1 MQKKNQKSKQRNF
14 KAVFER
20 VPFPSFIVLILASI
34 HPVIVFSQVEEQGE
48 KETQRQPVQIIEDIQ
63 ILFNKILYEYKAQ
76 NYTGAE
82 ELATITY
89 LENYEYIEAPLG
101 KKNKALMEETEIML
115 REDLRT
121 AIGDKVPLEEVE
133 QLINNINGNLDR
145 AKQLFN
151 DKSFTW
157 LCRNHVIR
165 VRLVNLW
172 VL

>member
-1 MQKKNQKSKQRNF
+1 MQNKNQKSKQRNF

-20 VPFPSFIVLILASI
+20 VLFPSFIVLILASI

-63 ILFNKILYEYKAQ
+63 ILFNKILSEYKAQ

-115 REDLRT
+115 REELRT
-121 AIGDKVPLEEVE
+121 AIDDKVPLEEVE

-151 DKSFTW
+151 NTSFT
-157 LCRNHVIR
+157 
-165 VRLVNLW
+165 
-172 VL
+172 

>member
-48 KETQRQPVQIIEDIQ
+48 KETQRQPVQIIEDIR
-63 ILFNKILYEYKAQ
+63 ILFNKILSEYKAQ

-121 AIGDKVPLEEVE
+121 AIGDKVPLEEIE

-151 DKSFTW
+151 DKSFT
-157 LCRNHVIR
+157 
-165 VRLVNLW
+165 
-172 VL
+172 

>member
-1 MQKKNQKSKQRNF
+1 MQNKNQKSKQRNF

-121 AIGDKVPLEEVE
+121 AIGDKVPLEEIE

-145 AKQLFN
+145 AKLLFN
-151 DKSFTW
+151 DKSFT
-157 LCRNHVIR
+157 
-165 VRLVNLW
+165 
-172 VL
+172 

>member
-20 VPFPSFIVLILASI
+20 VLLPSFIVLILASI
-34 HPVIVFSQVEEQGE
+34 HTVIVFSQVKEQDE

-63 ILFNKILYEYKAQ
+63 ILLNKILDEYKAQ

-121 AIGDKVPLEEVE
+121 AIGDKVPLEEIE

-151 DKSFTW
+151 NTSFT
-157 LCRNHVIR
+157 
-165 VRLVNLW
+165 
-172 VL
+172 

>member
-20 VPFPSFIVLILASI
+20 VLLPSFIVLILASI
-34 HPVIVFSQVEEQGE
+34 HPVIVFSQVKEQDE
-48 KETQRQPVQIIEDIQ
+48 KETHRQPVQIIEDIQ
-63 ILFNKILYEYKAQ
+63 ILLNKILDEYKAQ

-121 AIGDKVPLEEVE
+121 AIDDKVPLEKVE

-145 AKQLFN
+145 AKLLFN
-151 DKSFTW
+151 DKSFT
-157 LCRNHVIR
+157 
-165 VRLVNLW
+165 
-172 VL
+172 

>member
-20 VPFPSFIVLILASI
+20 VLFPSFIVLILASI
-34 HPVIVFSQVEEQGE
+34 HPVIVFSQVKEQDE

-63 ILFNKILYEYKAQ
+63 ILLNKILDEYKAQ

-121 AIGDKVPLEEVE
+121 AIDDKVPLEKVE

-145 AKQLFN
+145 AKLLFN
-151 DKSFTW
+151 DKSFT
-157 LCRNHVIR
+157 
-165 VRLVNLW
+165 
-172 VL
+172 